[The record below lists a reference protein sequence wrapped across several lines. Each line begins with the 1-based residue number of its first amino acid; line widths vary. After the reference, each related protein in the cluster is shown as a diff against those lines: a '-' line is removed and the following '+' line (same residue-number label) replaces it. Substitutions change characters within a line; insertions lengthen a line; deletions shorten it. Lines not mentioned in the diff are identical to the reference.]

1 MKKLEIYHKRN
12 IGTGEKYVSE
22 LVYRHLINF
31 TLEQLISKNL
41 KNKLKLKVYFRKKS
55 HFDKQ
60 TVGYLLTT
68 ATTKTVPVRFAK
80 MYIRT
85 DMSFLN
91 ILETITHE
99 LVHLKQYATGQLS
112 KRIWK
117 SDNRVHY
124 RWNKKDIG
132 VQSALVIVRSLV
144 SQSIGVQSDI
154 EYKNRPYE
162 IEAFEKQFPLVDKWT
177 NYIKTPNYWTKENK
191 LGLIWDVV
199 LEQVRRELK
208 VLEEK
213 QTSKAGN
220 QEKRKQLIGG

>member
-12 IGTGEKYVSE
+12 IGTGEKYINE

-41 KNKLKLKVYFRKKS
+41 KNKLKLYVYFRKKYS
-55 HFDKQ
+55 FDKD
-60 TVGYLLTT
+60 TVGYLQTY
-68 ATTKTVPVRFAK
+68 AQTKTVPVRFAK

-91 ILETITHE
+91 ILETIAHE

-124 RWNKKDIG
+124 RWEKKD
-132 VQSALVIVRSLV
+132 
-144 SQSIGVQSDI
+144 IGVQSDI

-162 IEAFEKQFPLVDKWT
+162 IEAFAKQFPLVDKWT

-213 QTSKAGN
+213 QTSKEGN
-220 QEKRKQLIGG
+220 QEKRKQLIGE

>member
-1 MKKLEIYHKRN
+1 MKKLELYHKRR
-12 IGTGEKYVSE
+12 IGTGEKYVNE

-55 HFDKQ
+55 HFDK
-60 TVGYLLTT
+60 TTTGYLLTT
-68 ATTKTVPVRFAK
+68 ATTKTAPIRNAK
-80 MYIRT
+80 MYIRI

-124 RWNKKDIG
+124 RWEKKD
-132 VQSALVIVRSLV
+132 
-144 SQSIGVQSDI
+144 IGVQSDI

-177 NYIKTPNYWTKENK
+177 DYIRNTNHWTKENK
-191 LGLIWDVV
+191 LGLIWDLVI
-199 LEQVRRELK
+199 EQVRREYK

-213 QTSKAGN
+213 QTSKEGN
-220 QEKRKQLIGG
+220 QEKRKQLIGE

>member
-12 IGTGEKYVSE
+12 IGTGEKYINE

-41 KNKLKLKVYFRKKS
+41 KNKLKLYVYFRKKYS
-55 HFDKQ
+55 FDKD
-60 TVGYLLTT
+60 TVGYLQTF
-68 ATTKTVPVRFAK
+68 AQTKTVPIRFAK

-91 ILETITHE
+91 ILETIAHE

-124 RWNKKDIG
+124 RWEKKDIG
-132 VQSALVIVRSLV
+132 L
-144 SQSIGVQSDI
+144 QSDI

-208 VLEEK
+208 ILEEK
-213 QTSKAGN
+213 QTSKEGN
-220 QEKRKQLIGG
+220 QEKRKQLIGE

>member
-1 MKKLEIYHKRN
+1 MKKLILYHKRN
-12 IGTGEKYVSE
+12 IGTGEKYINE

-41 KNKLKLKVYFRKKS
+41 KNKLKLYVYFRKKYS
-55 HFDKQ
+55 FDKD
-60 TVGYLLTT
+60 TVGYLQTY
-68 ATTKTVPVRFAK
+68 AQTKTVPVRFAK

-124 RWNKKDIG
+124 RWEKKD
-132 VQSALVIVRSLV
+132 
-144 SQSIGVQSDI
+144 IGVQSDI

-220 QEKRKQLIGG
+220 QEKRKQLIGE

>member
-12 IGTGEKYVSE
+12 IGTGEKYINE

-41 KNKLKLKVYFRKKS
+41 KNKLKLYVYFRKKYS
-55 HFDKQ
+55 FDKD
-60 TVGYLLTT
+60 TVGYLQTY
-68 ATTKTVPVRFAK
+68 AQTKTVPVRFAK

-99 LVHLKQYATGQLS
+99 LVHLKQYSTGQLS

-117 SDNRVHY
+117 SDNQVHY
-124 RWNKKDIG
+124 RWEKKD
-132 VQSALVIVRSLV
+132 
-144 SQSIGVQSDI
+144 IGVQSDI

-220 QEKRKQLIGG
+220 QQKRQQLIGE

>member
-1 MKKLEIYHKRN
+1 MKKLILYHKRN
-12 IGTGEKYVSE
+12 IGTGEKYINE

-41 KNKLKLKVYFRKKS
+41 KNKLKLYVYFRKKYS
-55 HFDKQ
+55 FDKD
-60 TVGYLLTT
+60 TVGYLQTY
-68 ATTKTVPVRFAK
+68 AQTKTVPIRFAK

-91 ILETITHE
+91 ILETIAHE

-124 RWNKKDIG
+124 RWEKKD
-132 VQSALVIVRSLV
+132 
-144 SQSIGVQSDI
+144 IGVQSDI

-162 IEAFEKQFPLVDKWT
+162 IEAFAKQFPLVDKWT

-220 QEKRKQLIGG
+220 QEKRKQLIGE

>member
-12 IGTGEKYVSE
+12 IGTGEKYINE

-41 KNKLKLKVYFRKKS
+41 KNKLKLYVYFRKKYS
-55 HFDKQ
+55 FDKD
-60 TVGYLLTT
+60 TVGYLQTY
-68 ATTKTVPVRFAK
+68 AQTKTVPIRFAK

-91 ILETITHE
+91 ILETIAHE

-124 RWNKKDIG
+124 RWEKKD
-132 VQSALVIVRSLV
+132 
-144 SQSIGVQSDI
+144 IGVQSDI

-162 IEAFEKQFPLVDKWT
+162 IEAFAKQFPLVDKWT

-213 QTSKAGN
+213 QTSKEGN
-220 QEKRKQLIGG
+220 QEKRKQLIGE

>member
-12 IGTGEKYVSE
+12 IGTGEKYINE

-41 KNKLKLKVYFRKKS
+41 KNKLKLYVYFRKKYS
-55 HFDKQ
+55 FDKD
-60 TVGYLLTT
+60 TVGYLQTY
-68 ATTKTVPVRFAK
+68 AQTKTVPIRFAK

-91 ILETITHE
+91 ILETIAHE

-124 RWNKKDIG
+124 RWEKKD
-132 VQSALVIVRSLV
+132 
-144 SQSIGVQSDI
+144 IGVQSDI

-220 QEKRKQLIGG
+220 QEKRKQLIGE

>member
-12 IGTGEKYVSE
+12 IGTGEKYINE

-41 KNKLKLKVYFRKKS
+41 KNKLKLKVYFRKKNS
-55 HFDKQ
+55 FDKN
-60 TVGYLLTT
+60 TVGYLQTY
-68 ATTKTVPVRFAK
+68 AQTKTVPVRFAK

-99 LVHLKQYATGQLS
+99 LVHLKQYSTGQLS

-117 SDNRVHY
+117 SDNQVHY
-124 RWNKKDIG
+124 RWEKKD
-132 VQSALVIVRSLV
+132 
-144 SQSIGVQSDI
+144 IGVQSDI

-220 QEKRKQLIGG
+220 QQKRQQLIGE

>member
-12 IGTGEKYVSE
+12 IGTGEKYINE

-41 KNKLKLKVYFRKKS
+41 KNKLKLYVYFRKKYS
-55 HFDKQ
+55 FDKD
-60 TVGYLLTT
+60 TVGYLQTY
-68 ATTKTVPVRFAK
+68 AQTKTVPVRFAK

-91 ILETITHE
+91 ILETIAHE

-124 RWNKKDIG
+124 RWEKKD
-132 VQSALVIVRSLV
+132 
-144 SQSIGVQSDI
+144 IGVQSDI

-162 IEAFEKQFPLVDKWT
+162 IEAFTKQFPLVDKWT

-213 QTSKAGN
+213 QTSKEGN
-220 QEKRKQLIGG
+220 QEKRKQLIGE

>member
-12 IGTGEKYVSE
+12 IGTGEKYIND

-41 KNKLKLKVYFRKKS
+41 KNKLKLYVYFRKKYS
-55 HFDKQ
+55 FDKD
-60 TVGYLLTT
+60 TVGYLQTY
-68 ATTKTVPVRFAK
+68 AQTKTVPVRFAK

-91 ILETITHE
+91 ILETIAHE

-117 SDNRVHY
+117 SDNQVHY
-124 RWNKKDIG
+124 RWERKD
-132 VQSALVIVRSLV
+132 
-144 SQSIGVQSDI
+144 IGVQSDI

-162 IEAFEKQFPLVDKWT
+162 IEAFTKQFPLVDKWT
-177 NYIKTPNYWTKENK
+177 DYIKTPNHWTKENK

-220 QEKRKQLIGG
+220 QEKRKQLIGE

>member
-1 MKKLEIYHKRN
+1 MKKLILYHKRN
-12 IGTGEKYVSE
+12 IGTGEKYINE

-41 KNKLKLKVYFRKKS
+41 KNKLKLYVYFRKKYS
-55 HFDKQ
+55 FDKD
-60 TVGYLLTT
+60 TVGYLQTY
-68 ATTKTVPVRFAK
+68 AQTKTVPIRFAK

-91 ILETITHE
+91 ILETIAHE

-117 SDNRVHY
+117 SDNQVHY
-124 RWNKKDIG
+124 RWERKD
-132 VQSALVIVRSLV
+132 
-144 SQSIGVQSDI
+144 IGVQSDI

-220 QEKRKQLIGG
+220 QEKRKQLIGE

>member
-1 MKKLEIYHKRN
+1 
-12 IGTGEKYVSE
+12 
-22 LVYRHLINF
+22 
-31 TLEQLISKNL
+31 
-41 KNKLKLKVYFRKKS
+41 
-55 HFDKQ
+55 
-60 TVGYLLTT
+60 
-68 ATTKTVPVRFAK
+68 

-91 ILETITHE
+91 ILETIAHE

-124 RWNKKDIG
+124 RWEKKD
-132 VQSALVIVRSLV
+132 
-144 SQSIGVQSDI
+144 IGVQSDI

-213 QTSKAGN
+213 QTSKEGN
-220 QEKRKQLIGG
+220 QEKRKQLIGE

>member
-1 MKKLEIYHKRN
+1 MKNLILYHKRN
-12 IGTGEKYVSE
+12 IGTGEKYINE

-41 KNKLKLKVYFRKKS
+41 KNKLRLRVYFRKKS

-60 TVGYLLTT
+60 TVGYLLTS
-68 ATTKTVPVRFAK
+68 ATTKTVPIRNAK
-80 MYIRT
+80 MYIRI

-99 LVHLKQYATGQLS
+99 LVHLKQYATGQLN

-117 SDNRVHY
+117 TDNQVHY
-124 RWNKKDIG
+124 RWEKKEMG
-132 VQSALVIVRSLV
+132 VQEA
-144 SQSIGVQSDI
+144 I
-154 EYKNRPYE
+154 EYKNRPWE
-162 IEAFEKQFPLVDKWT
+162 IEAFAKQFPLVDKWT
-177 NYIKTPNYWTKENK
+177 DYIRTPNHSTKENK

-213 QTSKAGN
+213 QTSKEGN
-220 QEKRKQLIGG
+220 QEKRKQLIGE

>member
-12 IGTGEKYVSE
+12 IGTGEKYINE

-41 KNKLKLKVYFRKKS
+41 KNKLKLYVYFRKKYS
-55 HFDKQ
+55 FDKD
-60 TVGYLLTT
+60 TVGYLQTY
-68 ATTKTVPVRFAK
+68 AQTKTVPVRFAK

-91 ILETITHE
+91 IIETITHE

-124 RWNKKDIG
+124 RWEKKD
-132 VQSALVIVRSLV
+132 
-144 SQSIGVQSDI
+144 IGVQSDI

-162 IEAFEKQFPLVDKWT
+162 IEAFKKQFPLVDKWT
-177 NYIKTPNYWTKENK
+177 DYIKTPNYWTKENK

-199 LEQVRRELK
+199 LEQVRREYK

-213 QTSKAGN
+213 QTSKEGN
-220 QEKRKQLIGG
+220 QEKRKQLIGE

>member
-1 MKKLEIYHKRN
+1 MKKLILYHKRN
-12 IGTGEKYVSE
+12 IGTGEKYINE
-22 LVYRHLINF
+22 LVYKHLINF

-41 KNKLKLKVYFRKKS
+41 KNKLKLYVYFRKKYS
-55 HFDKQ
+55 FDKD
-60 TVGYLLTT
+60 TVGYLQTY
-68 ATTKTVPVRFAK
+68 AQTKTVPVRFAK

-124 RWNKKDIG
+124 RWEKKD
-132 VQSALVIVRSLV
+132 
-144 SQSIGVQSDI
+144 IGVQSDI

-220 QEKRKQLIGG
+220 QEKRKQLIGE

>member
-1 MKKLEIYHKRN
+1 MKKLILYHKRN
-12 IGTGEKYVSE
+12 IGTGEKYINE

-41 KNKLKLKVYFRKKS
+41 KNKLKLYVYFRKKYS
-55 HFDKQ
+55 FDKD
-60 TVGYLLTT
+60 TVGYLQTY
-68 ATTKTVPVRFAK
+68 AQTKTVPVRFAK

-91 ILETITHE
+91 ILETIAHE

-124 RWNKKDIG
+124 RWEKKD
-132 VQSALVIVRSLV
+132 
-144 SQSIGVQSDI
+144 IGVQSDI

-220 QEKRKQLIGG
+220 QEKRKQLIGE

>member
-12 IGTGEKYVSE
+12 IGTGEKYINE

-41 KNKLKLKVYFRKKS
+41 KNKLKLKVYFRKKNS
-55 HFDKQ
+55 FDKQ
-60 TVGYLLTT
+60 TVGYLLTY
-68 ATTKTVPVRFAK
+68 AQTKTVPIRFAK

-124 RWNKKDIG
+124 RWEKKDIG
-132 VQSALVIVRSLV
+132 I
-144 SQSIGVQSDI
+144 QSDI

-177 NYIKTPNYWTKENK
+177 NYIKTPNYWTKKNK

-213 QTSKAGN
+213 QTSKEGN
-220 QEKRKQLIGG
+220 QEKRKQLIGE

>member
-12 IGTGEKYVSE
+12 IGTGEKYINE
-22 LVYRHLINF
+22 LVYKHLINF

-41 KNKLKLKVYFRKKS
+41 KNKLKLYVYFRKKYS
-55 HFDKQ
+55 FDKD
-60 TVGYLLTT
+60 TVGYLQTY
-68 ATTKTVPVRFAK
+68 AQTKTVPVRFAK

-91 ILETITHE
+91 ILETIAHE

-117 SDNRVHY
+117 SDNQVHY
-124 RWNKKDIG
+124 RWERKD
-132 VQSALVIVRSLV
+132 
-144 SQSIGVQSDI
+144 IGVQSDI

-162 IEAFEKQFPLVDKWT
+162 IEAFAKQFPLVDKWT

-213 QTSKAGN
+213 QTSKEGN
-220 QEKRKQLIGG
+220 QEKRKQLIGE

>member
-1 MKKLEIYHKRN
+1 MKKLILYHKRN
-12 IGTGEKYVSE
+12 IGTGEKYINE

-41 KNKLKLKVYFRKKS
+41 KNKLKLYVYFRKKYS
-55 HFDKQ
+55 FDKD
-60 TVGYLLTT
+60 TVGYLQTY
-68 ATTKTVPVRFAK
+68 AQTKTVPVRFAK

-124 RWNKKDIG
+124 RWEKKD
-132 VQSALVIVRSLV
+132 
-144 SQSIGVQSDI
+144 IGVQSDI

-213 QTSKAGN
+213 QTSKEGN
-220 QEKRKQLIGG
+220 QEKRKQLIGE

>member
-1 MKKLEIYHKRN
+1 MKNLILYHKRN
-12 IGTGEKYVSE
+12 IGTGEKYINE

-41 KNKLKLKVYFRKKS
+41 KNKLRLRVYFRKKS
-55 HFDKQ
+55 HFDKD
-60 TVGYLLTT
+60 TVGYLLTS
-68 ATTKTVPVRFAK
+68 ATTKTVPIRNAK
-80 MYIRT
+80 MYIRI

-117 SDNRVHY
+117 SDNQVHY
-124 RWNKKDIG
+124 RWERKD
-132 VQSALVIVRSLV
+132 
-144 SQSIGVQSDI
+144 IGVQSDI

-162 IEAFEKQFPLVDKWT
+162 IEAFAKQFPLVDKWT

-213 QTSKAGN
+213 QTSKEGN
-220 QEKRKQLIGG
+220 QEKRKQLIGE

>member
-1 MKKLEIYHKRN
+1 MKKLILYHKRN
-12 IGTGEKYVSE
+12 IGTGEKYINE

-41 KNKLKLKVYFRKKS
+41 KNKLKLYVYFRKKYS
-55 HFDKQ
+55 FDKDTVRYLQ
-60 TVGYLLTT
+60 TY
-68 ATTKTVPVRFAK
+68 AQTKTVPIRFAK

-91 ILETITHE
+91 ILETIAHE

-117 SDNRVHY
+117 SDNQVHY
-124 RWNKKDIG
+124 RWERKD
-132 VQSALVIVRSLV
+132 
-144 SQSIGVQSDI
+144 IGVQSDI

-162 IEAFEKQFPLVDKWT
+162 IEAFAKQFPLVDKWT

-213 QTSKAGN
+213 QTSKEGN
-220 QEKRKQLIGG
+220 QEKRKQLIGE

>member
-1 MKKLEIYHKRN
+1 MKKLILYHKRN
-12 IGTGEKYVSE
+12 IGTGEKYINE

-41 KNKLKLKVYFRKKS
+41 KNKLKLYVYFRKKYS
-55 HFDKQ
+55 FDKD
-60 TVGYLLTT
+60 TVGYLQTY
-68 ATTKTVPVRFAK
+68 AQTKTVPVRFAK

-91 ILETITHE
+91 ILETIAHE

-124 RWNKKDIG
+124 RWKKKD
-132 VQSALVIVRSLV
+132 
-144 SQSIGVQSDI
+144 IGVQSDI

-220 QEKRKQLIGG
+220 QEKRKQLIVE

>member
-12 IGTGEKYVSE
+12 IGTGEKYINE

-60 TVGYLLTT
+60 TVGYLLTY
-68 ATTKTVPVRFAK
+68 AQTKTVPIRFAK

-124 RWNKKDIG
+124 RWEKKD
-132 VQSALVIVRSLV
+132 
-144 SQSIGVQSDI
+144 IGVQSDI

-220 QEKRKQLIGG
+220 QQKRQQLIGE

>member
-1 MKKLEIYHKRN
+1 MKKLELYHKRR
-12 IGTGEKYVSE
+12 IGTGEKYVNE

-55 HFDKQ
+55 HFDK
-60 TVGYLLTT
+60 TTTGYLLTT
-68 ATTKTVPVRFAK
+68 ATTKTAPIRNAK
-80 MYIRT
+80 MYIRI

-124 RWNKKDIG
+124 RWEKKD
-132 VQSALVIVRSLV
+132 
-144 SQSIGVQSDI
+144 IGVQSDI

-177 NYIKTPNYWTKENK
+177 NYIKEPKNWTKQNK

-199 LEQVRRELK
+199 LEQVKRELK

-213 QTSKAGN
+213 QISKAGN
-220 QEKRKQLIGG
+220 QEKRKQLIGE

>member
-12 IGTGEKYVSE
+12 IGTGEKYINE

-41 KNKLKLKVYFRKKS
+41 KNKLKLYVYFRKKYS
-55 HFDKQ
+55 FDKD
-60 TVGYLLTT
+60 TVGYLQTY
-68 ATTKTVPVRFAK
+68 AQTKTVPIRFAK

-91 ILETITHE
+91 ILETIAHE

-124 RWNKKDIG
+124 RWEKKD
-132 VQSALVIVRSLV
+132 
-144 SQSIGVQSDI
+144 IGVQSDI

-162 IEAFEKQFPLVDKWT
+162 IEALTKQFPLVDKWT

-213 QTSKAGN
+213 QTSKEGN
-220 QEKRKQLIGG
+220 QQKRKQLIGE

>member
-1 MKKLEIYHKRN
+1 MKKLILYHKRN
-12 IGTGEKYVSE
+12 IGSGEKYINE
-22 LVYRHLINF
+22 LVYKHLINF

-41 KNKLKLKVYFRKKS
+41 KNKLRLRVYFRKKS

-60 TVGYLLTT
+60 TVGYLLTS
-68 ATTKTVPVRFAK
+68 ATTKTVPIRNAK
-80 MYIRT
+80 MYIRI

-91 ILETITHE
+91 IIETITHE
-99 LVHLKQYATGQLS
+99 LVHLKQYATGQLN

-117 SDNRVHY
+117 TDNQVHY
-124 RWNKKDIG
+124 RWEKKEMG
-132 VQSALVIVRSLV
+132 VQEA
-144 SQSIGVQSDI
+144 I

-162 IEAFEKQFPLVDKWT
+162 IEAFAKQFPLVDKWT

-213 QTSKAGN
+213 QTSKQGN
-220 QEKRKQLIGG
+220 QEKRKKIIGE

>member
-12 IGTGEKYVSE
+12 IGTGEKYINE

-41 KNKLKLKVYFRKKS
+41 KNKLKLYVYFRKKYS
-55 HFDKQ
+55 FDKD
-60 TVGYLLTT
+60 TVGYLQTY
-68 ATTKTVPVRFAK
+68 AQTKTVPIRFAK

-91 ILETITHE
+91 ILETIAHE

-117 SDNRVHY
+117 SDNQVHY
-124 RWNKKDIG
+124 RWERKD
-132 VQSALVIVRSLV
+132 
-144 SQSIGVQSDI
+144 IGVQSDI

-162 IEAFEKQFPLVDKWT
+162 IEAFAKQFPLVDKWT

-213 QTSKAGN
+213 QTSKEGN
-220 QEKRKQLIGG
+220 QEKRKQLIGE

>member
-1 MKKLEIYHKRN
+1 MKKLILYHKRN
-12 IGTGEKYVSE
+12 IGTGEKYINE

-41 KNKLKLKVYFRKKS
+41 KNKLKLYVYFRKKYS
-55 HFDKQ
+55 FDKD
-60 TVGYLLTT
+60 TVGYLQTY
-68 ATTKTVPVRFAK
+68 AQTKTVPVRFAK

-91 ILETITHE
+91 ILETIAHE

-117 SDNRVHY
+117 SDNQVHY
-124 RWNKKDIG
+124 RWERKD
-132 VQSALVIVRSLV
+132 
-144 SQSIGVQSDI
+144 IGVQSDI

-213 QTSKAGN
+213 QTSKEGN
-220 QEKRKQLIGG
+220 QEKRKQLIGE

>member
-1 MKKLEIYHKRN
+1 MKKLILYHKRN
-12 IGTGEKYVSE
+12 IGTGEKYINE

-41 KNKLKLKVYFRKKS
+41 KNKLKLYVYFRKKYS
-55 HFDKQ
+55 FDKD
-60 TVGYLLTT
+60 TVGYLQTY
-68 ATTKTVPVRFAK
+68 AQTKTVPVRFAK

-91 ILETITHE
+91 ILETIAHE

-117 SDNRVHY
+117 SDNQVHY
-124 RWNKKDIG
+124 RWERKD
-132 VQSALVIVRSLV
+132 
-144 SQSIGVQSDI
+144 IGVQSDI

-220 QEKRKQLIGG
+220 QEKRKQLIGE

>member
-1 MKKLEIYHKRN
+1 MKKLILYHKRN
-12 IGTGEKYVSE
+12 IGTGEKYINE

-41 KNKLKLKVYFRKKS
+41 KNKLKLYVYFRKKYS
-55 HFDKQ
+55 FDKD
-60 TVGYLLTT
+60 TVGYLQTY
-68 ATTKTVPVRFAK
+68 AQTKTVPVRFAK

-117 SDNRVHY
+117 SDNQVHY
-124 RWNKKDIG
+124 RWERKD
-132 VQSALVIVRSLV
+132 
-144 SQSIGVQSDI
+144 IGVQSDI

-213 QTSKAGN
+213 QTSKEGN
-220 QEKRKQLIGG
+220 QEKRKQLIGE

>member
-1 MKKLEIYHKRN
+1 MKKLILYHKRN
-12 IGTGEKYVSE
+12 IGTGEKYINE

-41 KNKLKLKVYFRKKS
+41 KNKLKLYVYFRKKYS
-55 HFDKQ
+55 FDKD
-60 TVGYLLTT
+60 TVGYLQTF
-68 ATTKTVPVRFAK
+68 AQTKTVPIRFAK

-91 ILETITHE
+91 ILETIAHE

-124 RWNKKDIG
+124 RWEKKDIG
-132 VQSALVIVRSLV
+132 L
-144 SQSIGVQSDI
+144 QSDI

-208 VLEEK
+208 ILEEK
-213 QTSKAGN
+213 QTSKEGN
-220 QEKRKQLIGG
+220 QEKRKQLIGE